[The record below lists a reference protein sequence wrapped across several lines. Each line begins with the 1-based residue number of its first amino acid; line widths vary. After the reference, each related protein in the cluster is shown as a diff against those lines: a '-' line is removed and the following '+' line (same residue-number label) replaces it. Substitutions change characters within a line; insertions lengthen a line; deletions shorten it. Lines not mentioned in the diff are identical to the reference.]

1 MSLAIDQGRRAGP
14 RLATVGGLPIET
26 LGLDETTRAFIDYC
40 LGETRRMA
48 PRPLYSTSVN
58 GQVISQCASDKGLA
72 RMMGEADSI
81 SADGQPL
88 VILSKY
94 LCRNPLP
101 ERVATT
107 DLFPRVAVL
116 AEQAGVSFYLL
127 GACEDVNARAAAAV
141 RKAYPRLAIVG
152 HRHGYF
158 SRDEESAICA
168 EIAALRPDILWVSLG
183 VPLEQR
189 FASRNLSAL
198 RGVGIVKTA
207 GGLLDFVAAAKP
219 RAPRWMQ
226 KAGLEW
232 LFRLALEPRRLFW
245 RYAVTSPHALFV
257 MLRTMR

>member
-1 MSLAIDQGRRAGP
+1 MSLAFDLGRRARP
-14 RLATVGGLPIET
+14 RVAKIGDLTIET
-26 LGLDETTRAFIDYC
+26 LGLKQTAQAFIDYC
-40 LGETRRMA
+40 LSESRRA
-48 PRPLYSTSVN
+48 ASRPLYSTSVN
-58 GQVISQCASDKGLA
+58 GQVISQCAGDSQLA
-72 RMMGEADSI
+72 RMMREANSI

-88 VILSKY
+88 VILSRY

-107 DLFPRVAVL
+107 DLFPQAAAL
-116 AEQAGVSFYLL
+116 AEKAGVSFYLL
-127 GACEDVNARAAAAV
+127 GATEEVNARAAEAV
-141 RKAYPRLAIVG
+141 RKAYPQLRIVG
-152 HRHGYF
+152 RRHGYF
-158 SRDEESAICA
+158 SRDEEGGICA

-189 FASRNLSAL
+189 FCLRNLARL

-226 KAGLEW
+226 KAGFEW
-232 LFRLALEPRRLFW
+232 LFRLAIEPRRLFW
-245 RYAVTSPHALFV
+245 RYAVTSPHALIV

>member
-1 MSLAIDQGRRAGP
+1 MSLAFDLSRRSRP
-14 RLATVGGLPIET
+14 RVARIGGLGIET
-26 LGLDETTRAFIDYC
+26 LGLSETAQAFIDYC
-40 LGETRRMA
+40 LSETRRAA

-58 GQVISQCASDKGLA
+58 GQVISQCASDSQLA
-72 RMMGEADSI
+72 EMMREADSI
-81 SADGQPL
+81 SADSQPL
-88 VILSKY
+88 VILSRY

-107 DLFPRVAVL
+107 DLFPETAAL
-116 AEQAGVSFYLL
+116 AEKAGVSFYLL
-127 GACEDVNARAAAAV
+127 GSTEEVNARAAEAV
-141 RKAYPRLAIVG
+141 SKAYPNLRTVG
-152 HRHGYF
+152 RRHGYF
-158 SRDEESAICA
+158 SRGEEGEICA

-189 FASRNLSAL
+189 FALRNLAAL

-207 GGLLDFVAAAKP
+207 GGLLDFVASAKP
-219 RAPRWMQ
+219 RAPQWMQ

-232 LFRLALEPRRLFW
+232 LFRLAVEPRRLFW